1 MITMSQRR
9 IVQVKTGSAVVAEL
23 RRSRVLA

>member
-9 IVQVKTGSAVVAEL
+9 IVEVKTRSAVVDEL
-23 RRSRVLA
+23 RRSGVLA